1 MNTLALSQTI
11 FYFVS
16 SFAVIIVGI
25 LLIVTIYYL
34 ICILRDTR
42 NIFDDFNWTYKN
54 IKTIVK
60 KFNNFLNK
68 KRNVKFCAGYEN
80 RTRVSTLGRSHS
92 TTKPIPHLMLNTECS
107 TY

>member
-25 LLIVTIYYL
+25 LLIITIYYL

-54 IKTIVK
+54 IKKIVK
-60 KFNNFLNK
+60 KFNSFLNK
-68 KRNVKFCAGYEN
+68 KKKR
-80 RTRVSTLGRSHS
+80 
-92 TTKPIPHLMLNTECS
+92 
-107 TY
+107 